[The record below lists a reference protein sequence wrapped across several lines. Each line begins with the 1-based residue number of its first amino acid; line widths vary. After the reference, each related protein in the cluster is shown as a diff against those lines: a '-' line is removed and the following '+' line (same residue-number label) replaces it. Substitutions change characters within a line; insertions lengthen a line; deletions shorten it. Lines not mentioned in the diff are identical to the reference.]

1 MFSVA
6 FPTTGIIVDTWLV
19 ARLLGETN
27 SGNGARWLNVIGLVV
42 RQVLRDCSFML
53 TLRSDAVRVAHR
65 LPSSTGGYHL

>member
-53 TLRSDAVRVAHR
+53 M
-65 LPSSTGGYHL
+65 